1 LILKVTNFILTRKN
15 LCTKYIEFFPETW
28 KDATPKIL
36 LQ

>member
-1 LILKVTNFILTRKN
+1 LTLKYWRTKN
-15 LCTKYIEFFPETW
+15 IEFFPETW

>member
-1 LILKVTNFILTRKN
+1 LILNVFNFFLTRKY
-15 LCTKYIEFFPETW
+15 LCTKNIEFFPETW

>member
-1 LILKVTNFILTRKN
+1 VFNFFFTRKN
-15 LCTKYIEFFPETW
+15 MCTKKIEFFPETW